1 MLCLLSLKDITVTN
15 NNNILSAKVV
25 NFTLDRDSSTEWSA
39 LRDFSIAKNLESK
52 YLSNDEITGTQCSN
66 ERATYSLRNEK
77 QIYWNRLFVFDN
89 LNATD

>member
-1 MLCLLSLKDITVTN
+1 MIMLCLLSLKDITVTNNNNNNN

-77 QIYWNRLFVFDN
+77 QIY
-89 LNATD
+89 